1 MGLGDDGGG
10 GPRGGRPG
18 PHARGRSRSA
28 SRRHRRRHLP
38 AGLRRRGQH
47 HALVLPP
54 PSVRSATPAPLRP
67 SLAGG
72 VGGLPDLQPG
82 HGRRRRGPGGP
93 GRRRLRAGLPLLA
106 AGADAGR
113 GAPGPAHGALL
124 AHAVRRTRHARRAA
138 RRRRGRA
145 ARRHGRL
152 LGLRLPLPPVGSR
165 FPGRLRGGR
174 ARRATHLRGAARA
187 RRRRAGRGSGVV
199 GVRGGGGGIA
209 GRGRRSQ
216 HHCPDRPHGTLEEH
230 CAGDARLRGVADR
243 VSRVAGQGRARGSR
257 LPQPTGAGRVSRLR
271 LRRGAHGGAHQQL
284 PGVRRL
290 DAHSALGPRRLAPL
304 ARRAHPL

>member
-28 SRRHRRRHLP
+28 PRRHRRRHLP

-54 PSVRSATPAPLRP
+54 PPVRPAAPAPLRP

-174 ARRATHLRGAARA
+174 ARRRHPPSWRRSDPTPARWKRKR
-187 RRRRAGRGSGVV
+187 RRRRAS
-199 GVRGGGGGIA
+199 
-209 GRGRRSQ
+209 RRRR
-216 HHCPDRPHGTLEEH
+216 HC
-230 CAGDARLRGVADR
+230 
-243 VSRVAGQGRARGSR
+243 
-257 LPQPTGAGRVSRLR
+257 
-271 LRRGAHGGAHQQL
+271 
-284 PGVRRL
+284 
-290 DAHSALGPRRLAPL
+290 GPRSTVAASSPGPT
-304 ARRAHPL
+304 AWSPRRTLCGGCSPSRSY